1 MEGGPVNETM
11 RHRTLNHH
19 VYERLRQLVESGAL
33 LPGAR
38 LDERALADEMGV
50 SRTPL
55 REAIGK
61 LVEDGLVEHRAYRGN
76 FVRTLTVKQVNDL
89 YLVRAALEGLAV
101 RLAVPR
107 LSEDHVLTVRRV
119 LDDTFAALERGDM
132 AAYSSAD
139 QAFHDTLA
147 RLSENEPLIAALGRL
162 RRQIQLVR
170 VLANRDPE
178 VVKRTAFERP
188 QILAALEVRDAARAA
203 QLMEEHI
210 DGVRRAVITQLVEA
224 REARDPRDG
233 DVA

>member
-1 MEGGPVNETM
+1 MTGTLD
-11 RHRTLNHH
+11 RRTLNHRI
-19 VYERLRQLVESGAL
+19 YDRMRELVESGAL

-38 LDERALADEMGV
+38 LDERALADNLGV

-76 FVRTLTVKQVNDL
+76 FVRTLTIKQVNDL
-89 YLVRAALEGLAV
+89 YVVREALKGLAV
-101 RLAVPR
+101 RLAVPK
-107 LSEDHVLTVRRV
+107 LSEDHVLTIRRI
-119 LDDTFAALERGDM
+119 LDATFDALDRGDM
-132 AAYSSAD
+132 AGYSIAD
-139 QAFHDTLA
+139 QSFHDTLA
-147 RLSENEPLIAALGRL
+147 RLSENKPLIEALGRL

-170 VLANRDPE
+170 TLANRDPN

-188 QILAALEVRDAARAA
+188 QILAALELRDAERAA

-210 DGVRRAVITQLVEA
+210 DGVRRAVVTHLIDA
-224 REARDPRDG
+224 RESQDG

>member
-1 MEGGPVNETM
+1 LTGTLD
-11 RHRTLNHH
+11 RRTLNHRI
-19 VYERLRQLVESGAL
+19 YDRMRELVESGAL

-38 LDERALADEMGV
+38 LDERALADNLGV

-76 FVRTLTVKQVNDL
+76 FVRTLTIKQVNDL
-89 YLVRAALEGLAV
+89 YVVREALEGLAV
-101 RLAVPR
+101 RLAVPK
-107 LSEDHVLTVRRV
+107 LSEDHVLTIRRI
-119 LDDTFAALERGDM
+119 LDATFDALDRGDM
-132 AAYSSAD
+132 AGYSIAD
-139 QAFHDTLA
+139 QSFHDTLA
-147 RLSENEPLIAALGRL
+147 RLSENKPLIEALGRL

-170 VLANRDPE
+170 TLANRDPN

-188 QILAALEVRDAARAA
+188 QILAALELRDAERAA

-210 DGVRRAVITQLVEA
+210 DGVRRAVVTHLIDA
-224 REARDPRDG
+224 RESQDG

>member
-1 MEGGPVNETM
+1 LTGTLD
-11 RHRTLNHH
+11 RRTLNHRI
-19 VYERLRQLVESGAL
+19 YDRMRELVESGAL

-38 LDERALADEMGV
+38 LDERALADNLGV

-76 FVRTLTVKQVNDL
+76 FVRTLTIKQVNDL
-89 YLVRAALEGLAV
+89 YVVREALKGLAV
-101 RLAVPR
+101 RLAVPK
-107 LSEDHVLTVRRV
+107 LSEDHVLTIRRI
-119 LDDTFAALERGDM
+119 LDATFDALDRGDM
-132 AAYSSAD
+132 AGYSIAD
-139 QAFHDTLA
+139 QSFHDTLA
-147 RLSENEPLIAALGRL
+147 RLSENKPLIEALGRL

-170 VLANRDPE
+170 TLANRDPN

-188 QILAALEVRDAARAA
+188 QILAALELRDAERAA

-210 DGVRRAVITQLVEA
+210 DGVRRAVVTHLIDA
-224 REARDPRDG
+224 RESQDG